1 VKSKVNTEEVQTQ
14 NLLPSLGIYKINVK
28 LACLLDDAAFR
39 AKERSID
46 IFVNGVIDEK
56 QLD

>member
-1 VKSKVNTEEVQTQ
+1 MNTEEVQTQ